1 MRRIRYII
9 LLIACIYMGS
19 SSCTDEIR
27 PLSKAEMNMIDTLYI
42 NETELLKV
50 ELDSLCKLEYDRV
63 YKQSV
68 DSIKA
73 VRLKEIKSILGK

>member
-1 MRRIRYII
+1 MQSIKYIF
-9 LLIACIYMGS
+9 LLITCIYIGA

-27 PLSKAEMNMIDTLYI
+27 PLSKAEMNIIDTLYI

-50 ELDSLCKLEYDRV
+50 ELDSLCKLEYDKV

>member
-1 MRRIRYII
+1 MQSIKYI
-9 LLIACIYMGS
+9 LLLITCIYIGA

-27 PLSKAEMNMIDTLYI
+27 PLSKAEMNIIDTLYI

-50 ELDSLCKLEYDRV
+50 ELDSLCKLEYDKV
-63 YKQSV
+63 YKQ
-68 DSIKA
+68 SIKA

>member
-1 MRRIRYII
+1 MV
-9 LLIACIYMGS
+9 S

-42 NETELLKV
+42 SETEILKV

-63 YKQSV
+63 YKRSV